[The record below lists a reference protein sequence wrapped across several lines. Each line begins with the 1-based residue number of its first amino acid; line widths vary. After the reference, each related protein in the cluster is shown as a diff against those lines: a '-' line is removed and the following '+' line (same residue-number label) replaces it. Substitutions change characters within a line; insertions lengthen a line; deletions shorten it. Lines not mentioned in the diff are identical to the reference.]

1 MNEKINK
8 ELANLQ
14 NELQTLDNAVKQ
26 ISKAEKISADI
37 IKAITGLNEKYKQS
51 FDKIFTETQTF
62 FEKKNKESEKQ
73 ITVVINDYK
82 KQTEETKKVF
92 DNLKAENIKNQQENG
107 IEIVKLIDSHK
118 IQLTKVDTL
127 LESYVDLAKST
138 SKLSDKID
146 AVDFSGQFNK
156 LAVNISELN
165 IEIRTVKEIVVDTV
179 KNETLSLLQK
189 RLRRNNRKVNFTM
202 YLMIASFAVL
212 AIMAYQY
219 AVTVYFPEHNL
230 LKQILSE

>member
-1 MNEKINK
+1 MSEKINI

-51 FDKIFTETQTF
+51 FENIFKETQTF
-62 FEKKNKESEKQ
+62 FENKNKESEKQ

-82 KQTEETKKVF
+82 KQTEETKKVYE
-92 DNLKAENIKNQQENG
+92 DLKVENVKNQQENG
-107 IEIVKLIDSHK
+107 IEIIKLIDSHK

-146 AVDFSGQFNK
+146 AVDFSEQFNK

-179 KNETLSLLQK
+179 KTETLSLLQK

-212 AIMAYQY
+212 ALMVYQY